1 MWKCTRGH
9 LTGTV
14 LLVTIMLFTTMIQQC
29 GKKEETKMISDEF
42 AVKVADEMIAKF
54 GETSADRIR
63 TGITQ
68 MQNFWTKE
76 DGNEEDFRKFCL
88 ENFLV
93 EGDSLNRSLV
103 RLENSFE
110 TLKGVMLELER
121 DFQWDL
127 QVDVGPIMP
136 VNYLMANFS
145 LSPNVTENLF
155 KSKVAFFV
163 LLNFKVY
170 SLEEMLRVSDDWTRE
185 KWAQARL
192 AQWFNSRVPS
202 EISRKTYEAYVVADN
217 YISSYNICM
226 GHLLTENGEKLFPE
240 DLTLITH
247 WGIRDEL
254 KAQYPESGGFERQKM
269 IYDVMQKII
278 TQEIPASVIN
288 NPKVDWK
295 VGSNQ
300 IVSENADASPE
311 PNTRYQQLLNIFH
324 AEKDA
329 DPYYP
334 INPTFINRRFNE
346 DREIPEETVKA
357 LFVQILKS
365 EELKETAAVVKNR
378 LGRELEPFDIW
389 YNGFKSKVAYSQVE
403 LDKIVSAKY
412 PTAEVFREKMPETL
426 MKLGFD
432 KQTAEFLQTKIN
444 VDPARGSGHAQGAE
458 RSSDNAH
465 LRTRV
470 QPTGMDYKGFN
481 IALHELGHC
490 VEQVF
495 SLNRIDHPMLSG
507 VPNTAFTEAFAFV
520 FQKRDLEVLGL
531 TKKDPDAEYLEALNQ
546 IWSAAEISAV
556 ALVDMQVW
564 HWMYEHPEAKPEE
577 LKAAVIEI
585 AKATWNEY
593 YYPILGHK
601 DAIILGVYSHMIDAG
616 LYLPDYPIGH
626 VIQFQ
631 IEQYISGK
639 NLGKEM
645 ERMCTLGSITPSAWM
660 KAAVGTEISVQ
671 PMLDAARNALTILQ

>member
-1 MWKCTRGH
+1 MWKCKRRH
-9 LTGTV
+9 FSGTALIV
-14 LLVTIMLFTTMIQQC
+14 VVMFFATMTQQC
-29 GKKEETKMISDEF
+29 GKKEGTKMISDEF
-42 AVKVADEMIAKF
+42 AVKVADKMIAKF
-54 GETSADRIR
+54 GETSADRVR

-68 MQNFWTKE
+68 MQKFWTKK
-76 DGNEEDFRKFCL
+76 DGSEEDFQKFCM

-93 EGDSLNRSLV
+93 EGDSLNRSFV
-103 RLENSFE
+103 RLENSLE

-145 LSPNVTENLF
+145 LSPNVNENLF
-155 KSKVAFFV
+155 KSKVAFWV
-163 LLNFKVY
+163 LLNFKIY
-170 SLEEMLRVSDDWTRE
+170 PLDEMLRVSDDWTRE

-192 AQWFNSRVPS
+192 AQRFNSRVSS
-202 EISRKTYEAYVVADN
+202 EISQKTYEAYVAADN

-254 KAQYPESGGFERQKM
+254 KAQYPEVGGLERQKM

-295 VGSNQ
+295 VESNQ
-300 IVSENADASPE
+300 VIGAEASPE

-324 AEKDA
+324 AEKNA

-334 INPTFINRRFNE
+334 INPTFVDRKFNE
-346 DREIPEETVKA
+346 EREIPEETIKA
-357 LFVQILKS
+357 LFVQLLKS
-365 EELKETAAVVKNR
+365 DELKETAAVVKKR
-378 LGRELEPFDIW
+378 LGREFEPFDIW
-389 YNGFKSKVAYSQVE
+389 YNGFKSEDAYSQAE
-403 LDKIVSAKY
+403 LDKIVSVRY
-412 PTAEVFREKMPETL
+412 PTADVFHEKLPETL

-432 KQTAEFLQTKIN
+432 KQTAEFLKTKIN

-458 RSSDNAH
+458 RPSDNAH

-520 FQKRDLEVLGL
+520 FQKRDMEVLGL
-531 TKKDPDAEYLEALNQ
+531 TKKDPDAEYLDALNQ

-564 HWMYEHPEAKPEE
+564 RWMYEHPKAKPEE
-577 LKAAVIEI
+577 LKAAVIDI

-601 DAIILGVYSHMIDAG
+601 DAIILAVYSHMIDAG

-626 VIQFQ
+626 IIQFQ

-671 PMLDAARNALTILQ
+671 PMLDAARSALTVLQ